1 YETALADPAFLA
13 MLGAIYQQANQFEV
27 AQGLLERSMK
37 LQIAAGVQPSVQLQ
51 LQLAGIYLLRS
62 NTDQA
67 YAIYRQLL
75 ADHPDRADAWKGMIA
90 TLTATHRDQEALQE
104 IAQIPAPVR
113 KQLEADIDFLQTEAS
128 LYATTG
134 DTTHAVQYM
143 SRVQAYYARTKQPMP
158 PDVEIQSL
166 WLLYNMGNDRALY
179 VALMRIGGRGDLTVA
194 QRETVQNIW
203 ANWSVRR
210 AGIAM
215 DNGNPQRAVDILEAA
230 SQAFPNNLTVRKAVA
245 GGFARVG
252 RAREALALFKT
263 VPMQDASAGDF
274 EGAIGAALGANDK
287 NQAELWLRQA
297 LDRFGTD
304 PAILAL
310 AARYEQ
316 ARGDNAR
323 AADYYRASLAAMP
336 KVSPVDRLAHV
347 LVYPETDTK
356 VHRAV
361 TAADLQR
368 LLDPDYEPFAKT
380 TKLPALPAY
389 GPDPY
394 NPAPVVLPGTQPA
407 ETNPAMPP
415 AGTSGPSPGPGARTE
430 PRSNETRFVPA
441 RSPLPRGAYYARPT
455 MQSAHLVRASWTFS
469 RTRAPFAA
477 THASM
482 RLGLG
487 RPAVIQSSVEA
498 YGQVDIVPN
507 PPHSLAS
514 DAWKGLVFSLM
525 AGNRNAEALAEIG
538 QIPNDVRRQLESD
551 IEWVQG
557 IASLYFAV
565 GDTPRATFYL
575 NRVENYYL
583 VHRTPAP
590 GNLEVQHAWLL
601 YNLRD
606 DAALYTLLERLDARP
621 DLGPDQR
628 QQVENIWADWAVRRA
643 SDAIE
648 RGHFVRGV
656 ELLQAASQDYPNN
669 MTVRLAVAGA
679 YARVGRSQEA
689 VVLFKSLNMN
699 DASAGD
705 FQGAVSAAISSADMA
720 QAEAWL
726 RIALAKYPNDPI
738 VLGLAARFEQS
749 RGNNER
755 AAAFWRAAIASM
767 PPGSSV
773 KSLDYGLVMPP
784 GTTYHTPAP
793 GDTKHLLDPR
803 LDPLTS
809 ADRLAPLPGYK
820 AQTATQAPTSA
831 PSQPVPPQQVTAPST
846 EPLPLPLPLPPS
858 ANYIPSGQ
866 GTPPSNQPIY
876 VPQAVNRNPS
886 NSGPVLVEQ

>member
-1 YETALADPAFLA
+1 
-13 MLGAIYQQANQFEV
+13 
-27 AQGLLERSMK
+27 
-37 LQIAAGVQPSVQLQ
+37 
-51 LQLAGIYLLRS
+51 
-62 NTDQA
+62 
-67 YAIYRQLL
+67 
-75 ADHPDRADAWKGMIA
+75 
-90 TLTATHRDQEALQE
+90 
-104 IAQIPAPVR
+104 
-113 KQLEADIDFLQTEAS
+113 
-128 LYATTG
+128 
-134 DTTHAVQYM
+134 
-143 SRVQAYYARTKQPMP
+143 
-158 PDVEIQSL
+158 
-166 WLLYNMGNDRALY
+166 
-179 VALMRIGGRGDLTVA
+179 
-194 QRETVQNIW
+194 
-203 ANWSVRR
+203 
-210 AGIAM
+210 
-215 DNGNPQRAVDILEAA
+215 
-230 SQAFPNNLTVRKAVA
+230 
-245 GGFARVG
+245 
-252 RAREALALFKT
+252 
-263 VPMQDASAGDF
+263 MQDASAGDF

-287 NQAELWLRQA
+287 TQAELWLRQA

-316 ARGDNAR
+316 ARGDNER

-394 NPAPVVLPGTQPA
+394 NPAPVVLPRTQPN
-407 ETNPAMPP
+407 ESNPAVPP
-415 AGTSGPSPGPGARTE
+415 AGTSGPAPGSGARME
-430 PRSNETRFVPA
+430 PRPNETRFVPA
-441 RSPLPRGAYYARPT
+441 RSPLPHRAYYARPS
-455 MQSAHLVRASWTFS
+455 MQGAHLILASWTLP
-469 RTRAPFAA
+469 RTRAPFVG
-477 THASM
+477 TRASM
-482 RLGLG
+482 RFGLG

-538 QIPNDVRRQLESD
+538 QIPNDVRRQLEAD

-565 GDTPRATFYL
+565 GDTPRATLYL

-583 VHRTPAP
+583 VHRASTP

-648 RGHFVRGV
+648 RGHLVRGV
-656 ELLQAASQDYPNN
+656 ELLQAASQDYPEN

-705 FQGAVSAAISSADMA
+705 FQGAISAAISSADMA

-738 VLGLAARFEQS
+738 VLGLAARFEQA

-755 AAAFWRAAIASM
+755 AAAFWRSAIATM

-784 GTTYHTPAP
+784 GTTYHTPSP
-793 GDTKHLLDPR
+793 GDTKHLLRPA
-803 LDPLTS
+803 PQS
-809 ADRLAPLPGYK
+809 A
-820 AQTATQAPTSA
+820 AQ
-831 PSQPVPPQQVTAPST
+831 
-846 EPLPLPLPLPPS
+846 
-858 ANYIPSGQ
+858 
-866 GTPPSNQPIY
+866 
-876 VPQAVNRNPS
+876 R
-886 NSGPVLVEQ
+886 